1 MTRPDPRDFENLLTR
16 PDPTREIL
24 KPFDPTRPDP
34 RDFENLLT
42 RPDPT
47 REILKRDN
55 PTRPDPRDFETPLTR
70 PAGRVMTR
78 EKPCIFAEGTLTYPD
93 SFGQDPR
100 PSKSRQTQ
108 GCQEALHSDAG

>member
-1 MTRPDPRDFENLLTR
+1 MTRPDLRDFENLLTR

-47 REILKRDN
+47 REILKRND

-70 PAGRVMTR
+70 PAGWVMTC
-78 EKPCIFAEGTLTYPD
+78 EKPCYFLLVVCFAIVRASSL
-93 SFGQDPR
+93 
-100 PSKSRQTQ
+100 RQSV
-108 GCQEALHSDAG
+108 CASAARSLY